1 MYNPLFILIFLLSL
15 NPQLFAQEGSMQKFP
30 YTMVDLTHTIDEK
43 IPTWDG
49 VHGFKKELTIDYS
62 QCKSEVKFRA
72 QKFTTVAGI
81 GTHMDS
87 PAHTTPGGATIDEIP
102 LEQLIAPCVVIDIS
116 ASSNEHYSLTPQDI
130 ELFEKTHAPIQKGDF
145 VMVRT
150 GWEKFWDTPEKY
162 RNGHKFPSV
171 SKEAAELLLQ
181 RGVVGLGIDTLSSDR
196 PEDGF
201 PVHKLFLGNG
211 KYFVEN
217 AANLEKLPPTGSFI
231 LCLPIKIKDGTE
243 APIRLIGLIGKSL

>member
-1 MYNPLFILIFLLSL
+1 MSKLLFIVSFLCSLS
-15 NPQLFAQEGSMQKFP
+15 PQLLGKEGSMQTFP

-49 VHGFKKELTIDYS
+49 VHGFKKELTIDYA
-62 QCKSEVKFRA
+62 QCKTEVKFRA

-87 PAHTTPGGATIDEIP
+87 PAHATPGGATIDEIP
-102 LEQLIAPCVVIDIS
+102 LESLIAPCVVIDVS
-116 ASSNEHYSLTPQDI
+116 AACDERYSLSRDDV
-130 ELFEKTHAPIQKGDF
+130 ERFEKAHSTIREGDF

-150 GWEKFWDTPEKY
+150 GWEKFWNDPEKY
-162 RNGHKFPSV
+162 RNGYKFPSV
-171 SKEAAELLLQ
+171 SKEAAELLLK

-217 AANLEKLPPTGSFI
+217 AANLEKLPATGSFI
-231 LCLPIKIKDGTE
+231 MCLPIKVKEGTE